1 MAIKEKES
9 LLPTSFDAVTDAGV
23 KNGGRFA
30 GVRSVFRWI
39 HIAATTLIFCW
50 LAILTLRPE
59 PAPLVLP
66 KDFLHELKNSQEV
79 RSSSFQE
86 IHRKYCATALLK
98 SEL

>member
-1 MAIKEKES
+1 MAVHRAMAIKEKES

-59 PAPLVLP
+59 PASPVVLP
-66 KDFLHELKNSQEV
+66 KDFLHQLMSSQEV
-79 RSSSFQE
+79 GSSSFE
-86 IHRKYCATALLK
+86 KTSKFSL
-98 SEL
+98 